1 MLALSIEEFIQME
14 DAPYRLIDVRQ
25 PALFIRGHLRGSWNA
40 PFEPGRALEAPESS
54 HPTVF
59 VGIAGV
65 IARRAAQSWSEAG
78 HAAVYYL
85 DAPFA
90 ALERALPAERLA
102 RATVVE
108 PEALVD
114 WQQDG
119 RGVLLDVRLADA
131 ARQGVIPGSLAI
143 PLPDLEANLDQ
154 LDSPQPLL
162 AYCGS
167 GRKAIEAAAR
177 LLSHGFS
184 RVSVVAS
191 GGMDTWYREGRPV
204 EAFHG

>member
-59 VGIAGV
+59 VGMAGV
-65 IARRAAQSWSEAG
+65 IARRAAQAWSEAG
-78 HAAVYYL
+78 QAAVYYL

-90 ALERALPAERLA
+90 ALERALPAERFT

-114 WQQDG
+114 WQHKG
-119 RGVLLDVRLADA
+119 RGVLLDVRLADD
-131 ARQGVIPGSLAI
+131 ARQGVIPGSRVI
-143 PLPDLEANLDQ
+143 PLPDLQANLDQ
-154 LDSPQPLL
+154 LDSTQPVL
-162 AYCGS
+162 AYCGA
-167 GRKAIEAAAR
+167 GPKAVEAAAQ

-184 RVSVVAS
+184 QVSVVAS

>member
-14 DAPYRLIDVRQ
+14 GARYRLIDVRQ
-25 PALFIRGHLRGSWNA
+25 PALFIRGHLRRSWNA
-40 PFEPGRALEAPESS
+40 PLEPGRALEAPESS

-78 HAAVYYL
+78 HAAVSYL

-90 ALERALPAERLA
+90 ALERALPAERFT

-114 WQQDG
+114 WQHKG
-119 RGVLLDVRLADA
+119 RGVLLDVRLADD
-131 ARQGVIPGSLAI
+131 ARQGVIWGSRVI
-143 PLPDLEANLDQ
+143 PLSDLEANLDQ
-154 LDSPQPLL
+154 LDSTQPVL
-162 AYCGS
+162 AYCGA
-167 GRKAIEAAAR
+167 GRKAIEAAAQ
-177 LLSHGFS
+177 LLSRGFS
-184 RVSVVAS
+184 QVSVVTS
-191 GGMDTWYREGRPV
+191 GGMDNWYREGRPV
-204 EAFHG
+204 EDFHG